1 MVAHL
6 HFQGSDGEEVVW
18 LVDAKNG
25 RGDVKFN
32 VKNDVK
38 SDVTL
43 TIGDDDL
50 VDLMTGKLNSQKAFM
65 QGNIVTRG
73 ALPSLAR
80 IGGRASFDS
89 GLSQPIP

>member
-18 LVDAKNG
+18 LVDARNG

-32 VKNDVK
+32 VKNVVK

-65 QGNIVTRG
+65 QGKLKIQGNMG
-73 ALPSLAR
+73 LAMKLQEFQSK
-80 IGGRASFDS
+80 GPTLQAK
-89 GLSQPIP
+89 L